1 MIAAFPLMLVPL
13 ALYNLAMIGLMGEGG
28 AAALDK
34 VVLSLSMLSG
44 AVWTMSLGDLMIVI
58 GLVALFFEIVKAT
71 RTGSGSLINHMLS
84 LVVFILFLVEFLLVQ
99 GAATQIFFIYDHR
112 LPRRD
117 RRLRHLDPYGR
128 TRRVHRIVGST
139 SRTVRSD
146 FPPGIAS

>member
-58 GLVALFFEIVKAT
+58 GLVTLFFEIVKAT

-99 GAATQIFFIYDHR
+99 GAATQIFFILMTIAFLDVIGGFVISIR
-112 LPRRD
+112 TAGRD
-117 RRLRHLDPYGR
+117 VSIGL
-128 TRRVHRIVGST
+128 
-139 SRTVRSD
+139 
-146 FPPGIAS
+146 

>member
-13 ALYNLAMIGLMGEGG
+13 ALYNLAMLGLMGEGG

-71 RTGSGSLINHMLS
+71 RTGSGSLVNHMLS

-99 GAATQIFFIYDHR
+99 GAATQIFFILMTIAFLDVIGGFVISIR
-112 LPRRD
+112 TAGRD
-117 RRLRHLDPYGR
+117 VSIGL
-128 TRRVHRIVGST
+128 
-139 SRTVRSD
+139 
-146 FPPGIAS
+146 

>member
-1 MIAAFPLMLVPL
+1 MIAAFPLLLVPL

-28 AAALDK
+28 AAALEK

-99 GAATQIFFIYDHR
+99 GAATQIFFILMTIAFLDVIGGFVISIR
-112 LPRRD
+112 TAGRD
-117 RRLRHLDPYGR
+117 VSIGL
-128 TRRVHRIVGST
+128 
-139 SRTVRSD
+139 
-146 FPPGIAS
+146 

>member
-99 GAATQIFFIYDHR
+99 GAATQIFFILMTIAFLDVIGGFVISIR
-112 LPRRD
+112 TAGRD
-117 RRLRHLDPYGR
+117 VSIGL
-128 TRRVHRIVGST
+128 
-139 SRTVRSD
+139 
-146 FPPGIAS
+146 